1 MKIYDC
7 ITFFEENFLFD
18 LRFKI
23 LNKYVDYFVICEAAY
38 SHSGEKKQKLF
49 DPSLYGEYKNKIIHL
64 VLDRFPS
71 DSNRWQR
78 QDLQRDFIFNGIND
92 ADKNDLILFSD
103 SDEIPD
109 PEKIKNLNF
118 SNKYF
123 LFEQKHFCY
132 RFNIINSS
140 EYYWE
145 GTRAC
150 KKKDLKS
157 FNWVRTKVK
166 KQNLKYPFWRIDKEK
181 NIELIKDGGWHFSYF
196 LTPAQISKKIS
207 SSPHEEFINDVNL
220 DIKNIEKKIISLS
233 DPLGR
238 KRTFK
243 KINETEILPY
253 EVSSN
258 LELYSKWFI

>member
-181 NIELIKDGGWHFSYF
+181 NIELVKNGGWHFSYF
-196 LTPAQISKKIS
+196 LSPSQISKKIN
-207 SSPHEEFINDVNL
+207 SSPHEEFINKENL
-220 DIKNIEKKIISLS
+220 DINKIKERINSLS

-238 KRTFK
+238 NKTFK
-243 KINETEILPY
+243 KTSDKNILPS
-253 EVSSN
+253 EVVLN
-258 LELYSKWFI
+258 NEFYKDWFI